1 MFFIHIFQP
10 TPTRINEG
18 GLYQKVQELTN
29 QLKAKENLIREFE
42 GLSNRTWQHT
52 IDELREQKQN
62 AEQYAKK
69 LESQLCE
76 QMKDLDSLTKVNYLN
91 NYING

>member
-1 MFFIHIFQP
+1 MFQANPSRTADI
-10 TPTRINEG
+10 

-42 GLSNRTWQHT
+42 GLSNRSWQHT

-62 AEQYAKK
+62 AEDYAKK
-69 LESQLCE
+69 LESQLCD
-76 QMKDLDSLTKVNYLN
+76 QMKDLDTLTKV
-91 NYING
+91 